1 MANRRLLAEIKTQLT
16 TLTDLVSEIRGRPV
30 GPHPSQHTGGARRA
44 AEGKGRAPAKGK
56 GKGLR
61 VREAEYPPDF
71 PSAAPAWNMDEAFAM
86 EGGKGYRFCRGVD

>member
-1 MANRRLLAEIKTQLT
+1 MSEEIAANRRLLTEVKTQLT

-30 GPHPSQHTGGARRA
+30 GPHPSQHTGARRSA
-44 AEGKGRAPAKGK
+44 KGKGK

-71 PSAAPAWNMDEAFAM
+71 PQ
-86 EGGKGYRFCRGVD
+86 GGHLS